1 LIKDINLINE
11 FISDNKYPIVPISA
25 KKQINIKNLYLEIGT
40 KTNALTGKELQEL
53 KIPMDKYEKINSW
66 IRE

>member
-1 LIKDINLINE
+1 MDIINE

-25 KKQINIKNLYLEIGT
+25 KKQINIKNLYLEVGNKI
-40 KTNALTGKELQEL
+40 NALTGKEL
-53 KIPMDKYEKINSW
+53 KILNIKMDKYDKINSW